1 MWPNFIFELG
11 DQTIR
16 VSFYPILIAFGLCHL
31 ILGTDSL
38 GRKEGFTKK
47 SIRKCTYALCFAIL
61 GGGLITSVVTPLF
74 YSDRRGFGPISAM
87 PGIIS
92 GLAVFALVLRL
103 YKLEVWKH
111 LNLIAPFVCFAHGWG
126 RLGCFFAGC
135 CHGQPTCSFLGV
147 HFHPNS
153 SAYKQFEGAPLHA
166 TQLYE
171 AGFLFILGW
180 LLIKKCSAPMRFTCY
195 IIAYGI
201 WRFLVEFI
209 RGDDRGAILGV
220 TILSPSQILSLCYLG
235 LGMGLIYR
243 YKNRFPESPEKP
255 SITSPPPV

>member
-1 MWPNFIFELG
+1 MLPNFTFELG

-38 GRKEGFTKK
+38 GRKEGFTKE
-47 SIRKCTYALCFAIL
+47 SIRKCIYALCLAII
-61 GGGLITSVVTPLF
+61 GGGLITAVLTPLF
-74 YSDRRGFGPISAM
+74 YSGRRGFGPISAM

-111 LNLIAPFVCFAHGWG
+111 LNLIAPFVCIAHGWG
-126 RLGCFFAGC
+126 RLGCFLGGC
-135 CHGQPTCSFLGV
+135 CYGQPTSSFLGV
-147 HFHPNS
+147 HFPPNS
-153 SAYKQFEGAPLHA
+153 RAYKQFDGAPLHA

-180 LLIKKCSAPMRFTCY
+180 LLIKKCSAPLRFTCY

-201 WRFLVEFI
+201 WRFLVEFL
-209 RGDDRGAILGV
+209 RGDDRGAILGI
-220 TILSPSQILSLCYLG
+220 TILSPSQILSLCCVGFGVG
-235 LGMGLIYR
+235 LMYR
-243 YKNRFPESPEKP
+243 CRNRFSESP
-255 SITSPPPV
+255 